1 MNENKIKPGG
11 PRVVVL
17 ALFGFSGAAALIYE
31 VAWVRALSN
40 VMGGSTYAVSTMLAA
55 FMGGLALGGY
65 LGGAAG
71 GRSKN
76 PILLFGAM
84 EAGIGVFGLLTIPA
98 INSLSPLYFI
108 IFNKYH
114 LSPDVFYASQFAL
127 CFIIMAVP
135 TTLMGACFPVV
146 TRIVSQEG
154 ENISAGAGRA
164 YSINTLGALAGSFTA
179 GFVLI
184 PALGLKGTV
193 QLAAGVNIAIALIAI
208 LGSNSL
214 RKFFYSGIGVIC
226 VVFANMAAVKS
237 EPRVF
242 QYNYYI
248 ASRYNDFIKFNDEAA
263 SYKTLFRRDDP
274 QGSVQV
280 YYQERESLLLLQSGG
295 RIEGATNG
303 GDMENMVFSVHL
315 PVVANPGAKSFLGI
329 GLGSGLSLRAA
340 NFRVDDVTW
349 VEINPSV
356 AAAAQRYFYPGMM
369 DSGADIVIDDARNF
383 LQTTNKKFDIISSYP
398 SLPAE
403 QGSARLFTREFYEI
417 AASRLNRG
425 GVMCQWFPY
434 YLYSDEAVK
443 VFVKTFHDSFPV
455 IAAWRT
461 DVSGDLFLLGSQEPL
476 KPSFKDMVNNI
487 YKMKDFPFL
496 LRFKPWRAPELLPD
510 LIKHSEYLPYNTDD
524 KPVLEFL
531 GARALVAPIE
541 RIPNQDPKIF

>member
-1 MNENKIKPGG
+1 MNEDKMKPG
-11 PRVVVL
+11 RIRAIVL
-17 ALFGFSGAAALIYE
+17 TLFGFSGAAALIYE

-71 GRSKN
+71 SRSKN

-84 EAGIGVFGLLTIPA
+84 EAGTGVFGLLTIPA
-98 INSLSPLYFI
+98 INSVSPLYFM

-114 LSPDVFYASQFAL
+114 LSPDIFYASQFAI
-127 CFIIMAVP
+127 CFLVMAVP

-164 YSINTLGALAGSFTA
+164 YSINTLGALAGSFIA

-193 QLAAGVNIAIALIAI
+193 QLAAGVNIAIALIAV

-214 RKFFYSGIGVIC
+214 RKVFYCGAGIVF
-226 VVFANMAAVKS
+226 VVLANIAAVKS
-237 EPRVF
+237 EPRAF

-248 ASRYNDFIKFNDEAA
+248 ANRYKDFVKFNDDAA
-263 SYKTLFRRDDP
+263 HYKTLFRRDDP

-280 YYQERESLLLLQSGG
+280 YYSESENLLQLQSGG

-303 GDMENMVFSVHL
+303 GDMENMVFSSHF
-315 PVVANPGAKSFLGI
+315 PIVANPDAKSFLGI

-340 NFRVDDVTW
+340 AYRVDEVTW

-356 AAAAQRYFYPGMM
+356 VAAVQKYFYPGMM
-369 DSGADIVIDDARNF
+369 DSGADVVVDDARNY
-383 LQTTNKKFDIISSYP
+383 LQATNKKFDIISSYP
-398 SLPAE
+398 SFPAD
-403 QGSARLFTREFYEI
+403 QGSGRLFTREFFKI

-443 VFVKTFHDSFPV
+443 VFVKTFQDSFPV
-455 IAAWRT
+455 VSAWRM
-461 DVSGDLFLLGSQEPL
+461 DVSGDLFLLGSKEPL
-476 KPSFKDMVNNI
+476 EPSFKDMINNI
-487 YKMKDFPFL
+487 YKIKDFPFL

-531 GARALVAPIE
+531 GARAFIVPIE